1 MLLILRS
8 LKEELALVRADAR
21 IRLDS
26 LVQKVQ
32 TITRRAQKASADL
45 QEERQKNREYEVKL
59 VRSTRLLDDS
69 NQIVKQMIAR
79 QKLNGGLQKKSSAPS
94 PGREPA
100 SPKNEAPSRDC
111 PTPRTPLGTLAAPNI
126 DAPTAVTAVLKPGI
140 SKRERKAPTLY
151 KTEPAP
157 PPTETRK
164 QVETQV
170 KQNEREAAE
179 TAAPNTDASP
189 NMDPSPR
196 NLKTLALAASAC
208 ASRYDNF
215 LGDAKSAMPTRTF
228 QKKLEKPAG
237 GNLGVGRGKAAERCS
252 SQMEQTLTIS
262 MSPILER
269 SGDEL
274 GFSSDS
280 TSTPT
285 LNVPSDRT
293 SDRIKGHAPQAA
305 NDDGLNTLY
314 AIMSSSAMRERI
326 DGATAAL
333 PGAAARFVAR
343 RRGPKVKTPTS
354 SETLA
359 TPNGKVQHGKVQHVR
374 FAATPDRKTPSDCLI
389 SDRLISE
396 RKTSQASSH
405 DGMTTRRGIT
415 TPSMT
420 PRRGITTPSMTPRRG
435 ITTPSMT
442 PRREITTRSMTPRR
456 EITTPSETSKT
467 LPLSL
472 TRSRRAPRPGLVY
485 H

>member
-1 MLLILRS
+1 M
-8 LKEELALVRADAR
+8 RADAR

-69 NQIVKQMIAR
+69 NQIVKQILAR
-79 QKLNGGLQKKSSAPS
+79 QKLNGGLQKKSSTPS

-126 DAPTAVTAVLKPGI
+126 DAPTAITAVLKPGI

-151 KTEPAP
+151 KADPAP
-157 PPTETRK
+157 PPTEARK

-189 NMDPSPR
+189 NMDPSPGR

-237 GNLGVGRGKAAERCS
+237 GNLGVGHGKAAVRCS

-314 AIMSSSAMRERI
+314 AIMSSSVMRERI

-359 TPNGKVQHGKVQHVR
+359 TPNGKVQHGKVRHVR

-396 RKTSQASSH
+396 RKTKPASSH
-405 DGMTTRRGIT
+405 DDM
-415 TPSMT
+415 P

-435 ITTPSMT
+435 ITTT
-442 PRREITTRSMTPRR
+442 PRRGITTPSMTPRR

-472 TRSRRAPRPGLVY
+472 TRSRRATRPGLVY